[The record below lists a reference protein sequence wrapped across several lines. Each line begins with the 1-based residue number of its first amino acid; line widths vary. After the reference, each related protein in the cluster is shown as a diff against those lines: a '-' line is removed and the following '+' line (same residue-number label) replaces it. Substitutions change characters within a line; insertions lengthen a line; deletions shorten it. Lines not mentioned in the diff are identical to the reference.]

1 MKIED
6 NKMNMVNYSS
16 QSHHNHLQRYALFHG
31 LGLALDL
38 LLLLVVGLC
47 TLHFL
52 DFDLPTAFFA
62 RFFISKHEGQC
73 CYHQRNLYF
82 RPALEDASAVC
93 HLPNQG
99 LLQVRALINNLGSC
113 VIITALH
120 LDHHHHQCHLTKR
133 WSRSKLT
140 IRPFVVLKCKI

>member
-1 MKIED
+1 
-6 NKMNMVNYSS
+6 MNLVLFSS
-16 QSHHNHLQRYALFHG
+16 KSHHNHLQRYALFHG

-73 CYHQRNLYF
+73 CYHKQCDPHQHNLYF

-99 LLQVRALINNLGSC
+99 LLQVRALITNLVSC
-113 VIITALH
+113 AIITALH
-120 LDHHHHQCHLTKR
+120 LDYHHHQYHLTKR
-133 WSRSKLT
+133 WPRH
-140 IRPFVVLKCKI
+140 RLKYPS

>member
-38 LLLLVVGLC
+38 FLLLVVGLC

-52 DFDLPTAFFA
+52 DFDLPTTFFA
-62 RFFISKHEGQC
+62 RFLSQNMKVNVVNINNVILISTIFISDPPL
-73 CYHQRNLYF
+73 RT
-82 RPALEDASAVC
+82 
-93 HLPNQG
+93 
-99 LLQVRALINNLGSC
+99 LLLCATFPTRVS
-113 VIITALH
+113 
-120 LDHHHHQCHLTKR
+120 
-133 WSRSKLT
+133 SRCA
-140 IRPFVVLKCKI
+140 P